1 MKPQHYLSAQTEIA
15 AKANQVHQH
24 MGRMMFHITDNQKGM
39 CLQDGLFCPVAVPG
53 LTSENISY
61 QKLQLLC
68 YQAISGS
75 ENIQQSFCVFLPPE
89 LTSCWMGA
97 DDLK

>member
-1 MKPQHYLSAQTEIA
+1 MKPQHYLSAQAEIA

-53 LTSENISY
+53 LMSENISY